1 MKLQDLDTHFCPYV
15 PTICKCDHV
24 SSFYFFFSFVWTHF
38 CKQASA
44 TLTCKSVKGLLFV
57 VLAATV
63 ATCLKAVGS
72 FALWFFSVFNCSYSH
87 LSCNRG
93 LPELYP
99 AVDQSQRDKVLL
111 AVLAVVEKNASHV
124 RRSELHGDADSMIGA
139 HGLERQVGLASEGRD
154 EILDHCG
161 GIKAHSF
168 IAARRWKH
176 TWQKTF
182 YFSAALHLLSPSVPL
197 SPMAATRLSSNDLID
212 PEEVKSD

>member
-1 MKLQDLDTHFCPYV
+1 MWSCEQLF
-15 PTICKCDHV
+15 
-24 SSFYFFFSFVWTHF
+24 FFFFSLVWTHF

-44 TLTCKSVKGLLFV
+44 ALTCKSVKGLFV
-57 VLAATV
+57 LLAATV
-63 ATCLKAVGS
+63 ATCLN
-72 FALWFFSVFNCSYSH
+72 ALCIVIFSVFNCSYSH

-99 AVDQSQRDKVLL
+99 AVDQSQRDEVLF
-111 AVLAVVEKNASHV
+111 AVLAVVEKNAGHV

-139 HGLERQVGLASEGRD
+139 HGLERQVGLASEWRD

-168 IAARRWKH
+168 IAACRWQH
-176 TWQKTF
+176 TRQKKRFTFLPLCTYYHRQSLWAQWQ
-182 YFSAALHLLSPSVPL
+182 L
-197 SPMAATRLSSNDLID
+197 MTRLFSNDLID